1 MSSGKAAEAGGIPLE
16 VYQCGSNIV
25 AIRLTQLLIVIGN
38 ADTVPQ
44 GYKDAMIVHL

>member
-1 MSSGKAAEAGGIPLE
+1 MSSKKAAEAGGIPLE

-25 AIRLTQLLIVIGN
+25 ATRLTQLFIVIRK
-38 ADTVPQ
+38 ADSVPQ